1 MTEHQQQALARAIQ
15 FLYSEAE
22 KNEANPLHSTQTQNI
37 GWGMRKATE
46 HIEFVLANYDIL
58 HIHKLETHEAE
69 QD

>member
-1 MTEHQQQALARAIQ
+1 MTDHQQQALSRAIQ

-22 KNEANPLHSTQTQNI
+22 KNEANPLHLTQNI

-58 HIHKLETHEAE
+58 HIHKLETHETE